1 MPLGED
7 GAYWLAIHVANCFGV
22 DKVSFEERVA
32 WVREHEE
39 QILDSALDPLDG
51 QRFWMDADSPFCALA
66 ACFEWLGYSLN
77 GRDHV
82 SHLPIALDGSCNGL
96 QNFSAMLRDSVG
108 GAATNLIP
116 QPKPADIYSRVKD
129 VAQEKLRARAE
140 SGDPLAIKLD
150 GQLTRDIVKQPVMTL
165 PYGVTKSGM
174 RAQVL
179 SKFKKLGMEDD
190 WETAEYLATLLWEC
204 IGEVVI
210 AARAAMDWLRD
221 ASKVASSADL
231 PVSWTTPAGF
241 PVLQEYREEEGVRI
255 RPHVGGRE
263 VNLVVNIG
271 GTKLDRRRQTLG
283 ISPNFVHSCDASHMM
298 LTTCLAAENGIESF
312 AMIHDSYGTHAGQAA
327 ILAAALRQAFVDQY
341 SGDVLADFRQQLVE
355 QLPPEA
361 AEKLPPLPPHGDL
374 DLSLVLESRYFF
386 A

>member
-1 MPLGED
+1 
-7 GAYWLAIHVANCFGV
+7 
-22 DKVSFEERVA
+22 
-32 WVREHEE
+32 
-39 QILDSALDPLDG
+39 
-51 QRFWMDADSPFCALA
+51 MDADSLFCALA
-66 ACFEWLGYSLN
+66 ACFEWSASLN

-108 GAATNLIP
+108 AATNLIP

-129 VAQEKLRARAE
+129 VAQEKLRACAE

-241 PVLQEYREEEGVRI
+241 PVPEYREEEGVRI

-263 VNLVVNIG
+263 VI
-271 GTKLDRRRQTLG
+271 
-283 ISPNFVHSCDASHMM
+283 
-298 LTTCLAAENGIESF
+298 
-312 AMIHDSYGTHAGQAA
+312 
-327 ILAAALRQAFVDQY
+327 
-341 SGDVLADFRQQLVE
+341 
-355 QLPPEA
+355 
-361 AEKLPPLPPHGDL
+361 
-374 DLSLVLESRYFF
+374 
-386 A
+386 

>member
-1 MPLGED
+1 
-7 GAYWLAIHVANCFGV
+7 
-22 DKVSFEERVA
+22 
-32 WVREHEE
+32 
-39 QILDSALDPLDG
+39 
-51 QRFWMDADSPFCALA
+51 
-66 ACFEWLGYSLN
+66 
-77 GRDHV
+77 
-82 SHLPIALDGSCNGL
+82 
-96 QNFSAMLRDSVG
+96 
-108 GAATNLIP
+108 
-116 QPKPADIYSRVKD
+116 
-129 VAQEKLRARAE
+129 
-140 SGDPLAIKLD
+140 
-150 GQLTRDIVKQPVMTL
+150 
-165 PYGVTKSGM
+165 
-174 RAQVL
+174 
-179 SKFKKLGMEDD
+179 
-190 WETAEYLATLLWEC
+190 
-204 IGEVVI
+204 
-210 AARAAMDWLRD
+210 
-221 ASKVASSADL
+221 
-231 PVSWTTPAGF
+231 VSWTTPAGF